1 MKSRVPPRL
10 RSGQRG
16 GVLSSFIALLFL
28 LVFCLVL
35 YFARHPLM
43 RFFAES
49 WIVED
54 NLEHADALIVL
65 SDDNYYADRAARAA
79 ELYRQGMAP
88 LVVASGRLLRPNAGI
103 AELMEH
109 DLIERGVPKDKIL
122 KMPHHA
128 DNTREEAQAL
138 ARLAGERK
146 WRKVIVVT
154 SNYHTRRARY
164 IFERIFPSD
173 VGMMMASARD
183 GDFDPERWWEKRRS
197 IKALTRE
204 LAGMAVTI
212 WELHGQIKGKP
223 DAQRIVAGNVTIPQY
238 VVSQFRK
245 HPRFATRHSTLQA
258 LSPVLSSPV

>member
-16 GVLSSFIALLFL
+16 GIISSLIALLFL
-28 LVFCLVL
+28 LVFSCVL
-35 YFARHPLM
+35 YLARHPLM

-54 NLEHADALIVL
+54 NLERADALIVL
-65 SDDNYYADRAARAA
+65 SDDNYYADRATRAA

-88 LVVASGRLLRPNAGI
+88 LVVASGRQLRPNAGI

-122 KMPHHA
+122 KMPHNA
-128 DNTREEAQAL
+128 DNTREEAQTL
-138 ARLAGERK
+138 ARVASERK

-164 IFERIFPSD
+164 IFERIFPPA
-173 VGMMMASARD
+173 VGVMMASARD
-183 GDFDPERWWEKRRS
+183 GDFDPERWWEKRIS
-197 IKALTRE
+197 IKQLTRE
-204 LAGMAVTI
+204 VAGMMVAI
-212 WELHGQIKGKP
+212 WELHGKIKGKP
-223 DAQRIVAGNVTIPQY
+223 DAQPIVAGNVTIPLY
-238 VVSQFRK
+238 VVSHFRK
-245 HPRFATRHSTLQA
+245 HARFATRHSTLHA